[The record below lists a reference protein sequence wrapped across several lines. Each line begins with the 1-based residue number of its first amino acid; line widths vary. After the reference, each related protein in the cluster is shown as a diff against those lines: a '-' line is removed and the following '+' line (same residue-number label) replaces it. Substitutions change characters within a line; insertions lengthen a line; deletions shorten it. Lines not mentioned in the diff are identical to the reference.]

1 MHYKYDMDKV
11 KINNIKVSSEIE
23 SRHSMVL
30 SIQPRSL
37 VNRDDP
43 LNRVP
48 RLDVRGEEINV

>member
-23 SRHSMVL
+23 SRHSMVI

-37 VNRDDP
+37 INRDDL

-48 RLDVRGEEINV
+48 RLDVRGEEING